1 MHNTRNNRRVAIIGG
16 GPAGLVA
23 AKSLLEEDFQP
34 TVFEQSSN
42 IGGQWNAPAPHSG
55 VWKTMRANTSKVTMC
70 FSGFPFEEKLPMF
83 LTNQQAHAYLLKYAE
98 RFDLNERVRLNS
110 RVEMVSRVNDGGWLV
125 ESTIHGEHRKAEAF
139 SHVIVAS
146 GRFNKPRIPR
156 VKGFERFRGTISHT
170 FDYRDNEEFK
180 DRRVLVI
187 GNSISGLEVA
197 SELATDPT
205 VTVISSCRKPRYI
218 ITKIFGGVPSD
229 CAHFTRFGVMLN
241 RVIPPE
247 KAAQGL
253 KEMILKQCGSPEQYG
268 GLKPADNIFEA
279 NISMSQY
286 YLAQVAEGKI
296 LPKKGV
302 LELTEDTAVFE
313 DGTSERIDAIVFA
326 TGYEMNLPF
335 LAKDIRFIPACPIL
349 PLSGFMFRLV
359 RTSPCLSFRRDGSLW
374 SGVESS
380 RCRRVKR

>member
-1 MHNTRNNRRVAIIGG
+1 
-16 GPAGLVA
+16 
-23 AKSLLEEDFQP
+23 
-34 TVFEQSSN
+34 
-42 IGGQWNAPAPHSG
+42 
-55 VWKTMRANTSKVTMC
+55 MC
-70 FSGFPFEEKLPMF
+70 KWF

-205 VTVISSCRKPRYI
+205 
-218 ITKIFGGVPSD
+218 
-229 CAHFTRFGVMLN
+229 ARFPWL
-241 RVIPPE
+241 
-247 KAAQGL
+247 
-253 KEMILKQCGSPEQYG
+253 
-268 GLKPADNIFEA
+268 
-279 NISMSQY
+279 
-286 YLAQVAEGKI
+286 
-296 LPKKGV
+296 
-302 LELTEDTAVFE
+302 
-313 DGTSERIDAIVFA
+313 
-326 TGYEMNLPF
+326 
-335 LAKDIRFIPACPIL
+335 
-349 PLSGFMFRLV
+349 
-359 RTSPCLSFRRDGSLW
+359 
-374 SGVESS
+374 
-380 RCRRVKR
+380 